1 MQKYVRIALAAVA
14 GVILPASVNLVYAV
28 PVNADIN
35 VAGSLVYND
44 RIGNSRF
51 FFGANS
57 DLIRISTFLTPSP
70 DSDAAGAT
78 LNGAKTTVS
87 ISHPVFGGLAL
98 SAPFSGLTSGIG
110 GSVNEYQR
118 PLVRSLLSEPDLDAL
133 DTIRSVF
140 TVTNPDAPGA
150 KSVSFNAPDFD
161 RNALPGFVR
170 DMKVT
175 VGLTPTLEWSLPAAG
190 VAATAQT
197 IQIRRIDAESADR
210 SRITSATLI
219 SIIDVPVT
227 STNATIP
234 DGILQVGQRYEIAVQ
249 QDLVSGSALTGRS
262 RSFFE
267 FAPLPAGSGEV
278 TVFLPSIGPDGKFK
292 FDIGVEVGK
301 KIALDPIAAIGYDY
315 QIGEGDPLFA
325 SVELPDIGDG
335 LFDLYLFSGTDW
347 IFDRALS
354 AGEEFSFAGSG
365 VDRFRILGIE
375 EDAALDPL
383 DTTAFITNVTF
394 AGNGRFTG
402 TMTPITSTISSPVP
416 EAATLAIF
424 SLGLISMFISR
435 RRIYP
440 QPNSMA
446 FES

>member
-1 MQKYVRIALAAVA
+1 MQKYARIALAAVA
-14 GVILPASVNLVYAV
+14 GVILPASVNLVHAV
-28 PVNADIN
+28 PVNADID

-78 LNGAKTTVS
+78 LNGTKTTVA
-87 ISHPVFGGLAL
+87 ISHPIFGGSAL
-98 SAPFSGLTSGIG
+98 NATFSGLTSGIG
-110 GSVNEYQR
+110 GSENEYQR
-118 PLVRSLLSEPDLDAL
+118 PLVRSLISESDLDAL

-150 KSVSFNAPDFD
+150 KSVSFNAPDYD
-161 RNALPGFVR
+161 KNALPGFVR

-175 VGLTPTLEWSLPAAG
+175 VGLAPTLDWSLPAAG
-190 VAATAQT
+190 VTATAQT

-210 SRITSATLI
+210 SRITAATLI
-219 SIIDVPVT
+219 KIIDVPVG
-227 STNATIP
+227 STGATIP

-249 QDLVSGSALTGRS
+249 QDLVSGGALTGRS

-278 TVFLPSIGPDGKFK
+278 AVFLPSIGPDGKFK
-292 FDIGVEVGK
+292 FDITVEAGK

-315 QIGEGDPLFA
+315 QIGAGDPLFA
-325 SVELPDIGDG
+325 SVELPNIGDG
-335 LFDLYLFSGTDW
+335 QFDLYLFDGSDW
-347 IFDRALS
+347 IFARVLA
-354 AGEEFSFAGSG
+354 AGEEFLFAGSG

-375 EDAALDPL
+375 EGAGLDPL

-416 EAATLAIF
+416 EATTSAIF
-424 SLGLISMFISR
+424 SIGLICILISLR
-435 RRIYP
+435 KIYR
-440 QPNSMA
+440 QPNAMVFTS
-446 FES
+446 